1 MTIQQF
7 MSTIKR
13 RIVLIIGIIVLG
25 LSMAAGLSLF
35 VITPIYEAEAQILV
49 NQKNEGTEA
58 YTWDKTQADLRLIN
72 TYNVIITSPAILT
85 KVIEQLNLTQTP
97 EELTEKITVS
107 SENESKVVNIR
118 VAHEEAAQAV
128 VISNTLAEVFQKEVP
143 KLMAVDNIT
152 ILSTAEMEASTIPVT
167 PKLWLNLLIALVGS
181 IMLGVLVALFLEILD
196 TTLKNELD
204 VEEVLELP
212 VMGTISSMKK
222 VKKIRG

>member
-152 ILSTAEMEASTIPVT
+152 ILSTAEMEASTSPVT

-212 VMGTISSMKK
+212 VMGTISTMKK

>member
-212 VMGTISSMKK
+212 VMGTISTMKK